1 MAKETGGG
9 KQQPQGGTQDQGGG
23 GGHISPQPLYGVSI
37 HRCIAQGDLPTM
49 KNLLAEAEAYLK
61 EYGDVRA
68 AVESLRVEIAKRE
81 YK

>member
-9 KQQPQGGTQDQGGG
+9 QQQPQGGTQRQEGGG
-23 GGHISPQPLYGVSI
+23 LHTLYATPI
-37 HRCIAQGDLPTM
+37 HRCIAQGDLQAM
-49 KNLLAEAEAYLK
+49 KSLLAEAEAYLK
-61 EYGDVRA
+61 EYGDISA